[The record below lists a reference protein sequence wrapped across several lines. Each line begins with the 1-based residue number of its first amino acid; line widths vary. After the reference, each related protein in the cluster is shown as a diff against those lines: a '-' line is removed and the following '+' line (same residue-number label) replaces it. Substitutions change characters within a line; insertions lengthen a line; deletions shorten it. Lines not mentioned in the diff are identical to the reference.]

1 MSGWGSNSATDLTV
15 SSREP
20 SGSCSAGSSS
30 LFGLSNPISPP
41 ASAPE
46 QLPQVC
52 TSCRT
57 CRAGQ
62 AEHQSAFKSSIRGER
77 CRQDGPALS
86 IFSDGEGGPVRW
98 RLQAEHIWIE
108 HQAKDPV
115 CGMQEFARDSSGQL
129 RGSQDN
135 SFWNSLSTL
144 GNDLFSSPNPSPAG
158 EDKSAGEALDALC
171 IIPA

>member
-1 MSGWGSNSATDLTV
+1 MSGWDSNSATDLTV

-30 LFGLSNPISPP
+30 LFG
-41 ASAPE
+41 PE

-52 TSCRT
+52 ISCRT
-57 CRAGQ
+57 CHAGQ
-62 AEHQSAFKSSIRGER
+62 AEHQSAFKCSIWGER

-86 IFSDGEGGPVRW
+86 ICSDGEGGPVRW
-98 RLQAEHIWIE
+98 RLQAEHVWIK
-108 HQAKDPV
+108 HRAKDPV
-115 CGMQEFARDSSGQL
+115 CGMQEFARGSSGQL

-171 IIPA
+171 IIPAEPCRML